1 MMNYKTNNIL
11 VTGAGKGIGQ
21 ATTNLLIS
29 KGSYVY
35 ALIKNKKDNKK
46 FKKYKNLKIIN
57 GDVNN
62 LNLVKNIF
70 NEANKNKRII
80 TGLVNN
86 AGIRQRK
93 SFLKINKI
101 DLDNVFD
108 TNFFSV
114 FYLMQIFAKNLI
126 KKKTPGAIVNISSI
140 VGQTGF
146 AELSSYASTKGAII
160 SLTKCFATEMA
171 KFKIRANSISPGFT
185 ETSYYKKFKKKQKL
199 YNWTLSR
206 IPLKRWGKSEEISNL
221 IIFLLSKNS
230 SYINGENINID
241 GGWLSS

>member
-35 ALIKNKKDNKK
+35 ALIKNKEDNKK
-46 FKKYKNLKIIN
+46 FRKYENLKIIN

-62 LNLVKNIF
+62 LNLIKKIF
-70 NEANKNKRII
+70 NEANKNRRII

-114 FYLMQIFAKNLI
+114 FYLMQMFTKNLI
-126 KKKTPGAIVNISSI
+126 KKTPGAIVNISSI

-160 SLTKCFATEMA
+160 SLTKCFAIEMA
-171 KFKIRANSISPGFT
+171 KYKIRANSVSPGFT
-185 ETSYYKKFKKKQKL
+185 ETSYYKKFKKTK
-199 YNWTLSR
+199 TL
-206 IPLKRWGKSEEISNL
+206 
-221 IIFLLSKNS
+221 
-230 SYINGENINID
+230 
-241 GGWLSS
+241 

>member
-35 ALIKNKKDNKK
+35 ALIKNKEDNKK
-46 FKKYKNLKIIN
+46 FRKYENLKIIN

-62 LNLVKNIF
+62 LNLIKKIF
-70 NEANKNKRII
+70 NEANKNRRII

-114 FYLMQIFAKNLI
+114 FYLMQMFTKNLI

-160 SLTKCFATEMA
+160 SLTKCFAIEMA
-171 KFKIRANSISPGFT
+171 KYKIRANSVSPGFT

>member
-1 MMNYKTNNIL
+1 MNNIL

-29 KGSYVY
+29 KGYYVY
-35 ALIKNKKDNKK
+35 ALIKNKQDNKK
-46 FKKYKNLKIIN
+46 FKGFKNIKIIN
-57 GDVNN
+57 GSVNN
-62 LNLVKNIF
+62 LNLIKKIF
-70 NEANKNKRII
+70 SEANNHNRII

-86 AGIRQRK
+86 AGVRQRK
-93 SFLKINKI
+93 NFLKINKT
-101 DLDNVFD
+101 DLKHVFD

-126 KKKTPGAIVNISSI
+126 EKKIPGVVVNISSI

-146 AELSSYASTKGAII
+146 NELSSYASTKGAII

-171 KFKIRANSISPGFT
+171 KYRIRANSISPGFT
-185 ETSYYKKFKKKQKL
+185 ETSYFKNFKKKQKL

-206 IPLKRWGKSEEISNL
+206 IPLKRWGRSDEISNL
-221 IIFLLSKNS
+221 IFFLLNKNS

>member
-35 ALIKNKKDNKK
+35 ALIKNKEDNKK
-46 FKKYKNLKIIN
+46 FRKYEILKIIKS
-57 GDVNN
+57 DLNN
-62 LNLVKNIF
+62 LNLIKIIF
-70 NEANKNKRII
+70 NEANKNRRII

-114 FYLMQIFAKNLI
+114 FYLMQMFTKNLI

-160 SLTKCFATEMA
+160 SLTKCFAIEMA
-171 KFKIRANSISPGFT
+171 KYKIRANSVSPGFT